1 MNHPDD
7 MILMQISCHRT
18 NSEVIDMIFTHTHIH
33 PCMHPSIP
41 YIHTYIHS
49 YIHTLHYNT
58 ITFTF
63 TFTFTLHYHTLHYNI
78 TLLHCIKLCYIVLHC
93 TAFFFTFYYII
104 TLYIYIYMY
113 ICMII
118 YFGHGM
124 TFGPV
129 KSGLHHNFSFVL
141 SLTFQTVTIF
151 AVYETIYIS
160 SIDVD
165 GTSTTWWFHDW
176 HGHIFCQAISDMR
189 LLTSS

>member
-1 MNHPDD
+1 
-7 MILMQISCHRT
+7 
-18 NSEVIDMIFTHTHIH
+18 
-33 PCMHPSIP
+33 MHPSIP
-41 YIHTYIHS
+41 YIHTCMHAYIPT
-49 YIHTLHYNT
+49 YLHY
-58 ITFTF
+58 IILYYI
-63 TFTFTLHYHTLHYNI
+63 TLHYHTLHYI
-78 TLLHCIKLCYIVLHC
+78 TILHYITLYYITILHYITLYYIILHCTTLFLRYTTLLHYI
-93 TAFFFTFYYII
+93 
-104 TLYIYIYMY
+104 Y

-129 KSGLHHNFSFVL
+129 KSGLHHNFSVVL

-160 SIDVD
+160 SIDVV

-176 HGHIFCQAISDMR
+176 HGHIFCQAIIDMM